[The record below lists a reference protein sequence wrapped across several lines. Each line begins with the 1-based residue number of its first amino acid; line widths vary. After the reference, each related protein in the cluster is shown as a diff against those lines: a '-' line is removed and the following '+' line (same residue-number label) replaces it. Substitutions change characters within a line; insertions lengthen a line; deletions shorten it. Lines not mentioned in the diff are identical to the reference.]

1 MKTLTF
7 VTFLTLAASF
17 AARSATLVSHWTM
30 DNPSPYA
37 NEVSGGPEMVWDSAT
52 RAPATFDANET
63 RLETSFDATRSTRI
77 AAVSSSLDIPSFSFS
92 MIIDPTDIIDFGAIL
107 QKESGA
113 SDSFADYQRV
123 AWQVQHTTAGTIEFI
138 VRGTDPGTKDFYG
151 AMSVSSATSGFTG
164 GASFDDPAT
173 YFQIAGGYDATTGSA
188 FLYVTELGA
197 FPVTSLTGSTASF
210 DTGAVMD
217 ASALWWAPRNPE
229 STTSA
234 MARASTS
241 RIFSCMMVRS
251 AHRKS
256 CSSQTTRE
264 PSFRNP
270 EPHGSEFSVA
280 LCSLRRRRIRSPIE
294 NPACHEKP
302 TSSFRPR
309 IHLGRDAG
317 RGRDHRG
324 PRRGLHPRVP
334 EDDRQRPQHALDL
347 QHEAGR
353 GDDHHQR
360 RR

>member
-1 MKTLTF
+1 MKTLTS
-7 VTFLTLAASF
+7 VTLLTLAASF

-217 ASALWWAPRNPE
+217 ASALSVGTAKSGADYLGNGAGFDVADLQLYDGALGTSEILFLANNPG
-229 STTSA
+229 A
-234 MARASTS
+234 
-241 RIFSCMMVRS
+241 VV
-251 AHRKS
+251 
-256 CSSQTTRE
+256 
-264 PSFRNP
+264 P
-270 EPHGSEFSVA
+270 EPGAAWFGV
-280 LCSLRRRRIRSPIE
+280 LGCTLLLRRRRI
-294 NPACHEKP
+294 
-302 TSSFRPR
+302 
-309 IHLGRDAG
+309 
-317 RGRDHRG
+317 
-324 PRRGLHPRVP
+324 
-334 EDDRQRPQHALDL
+334 
-347 QHEAGR
+347 
-353 GDDHHQR
+353 
-360 RR
+360 